1 MAAHLQRRD
10 AIKRIVVTSF
20 VGTVQE
26 PKSEPHTYTEARLL
40 SFFYQCFAIDT
51 LQQSEWNETV
61 PDLVELSGRTA
72 PNFLKFVAS
81 KVLQEQYVWEFI
93 QSKSEVNFDVVTLLP
108 SFLLGVCR
116 CDLRVYSY

>member
-1 MAAHLQRRD
+1 M
-10 AIKRIVVTSF
+10 VTSF

-26 PKSEPHTYTEARLL
+26 PKSEPHIYTEACLPSLFCSLRV
-40 SFFYQCFAIDT
+40 INT
-51 LQQSEWNETV
+51 LQQSEWNETI

-81 KVLQEQYVWEFI
+81 KILQEQYVWEFI

-108 SFLLGVCR
+108 SFLLGVCTMVR
-116 CDLRVYSY
+116 